1 MKGVKGFTLIELM
14 VTIAVLAI
22 IVTIAIPSFQDI
34 IERNRVVTQANN
46 ILSAVQLARS
56 EAVKRGETITL
67 TAAGGDFTGG
77 WCVHADGACNVGTR
91 IRAFEATTGLV
102 FTGSDSSVAFS
113 ARGVRTP
120 QTNTEVVI
128 NVQSNACSTG
138 EVDRRSIIRI
148 ELTGRAKVN
157 KRDCL

>member
-67 TAAGGDFTGG
+67 TANAGGFTGG
-77 WCVHADGACNVGTR
+77 WCVHADGACDAANQ
-91 IRAFEATTGLV
+91 IRAIEATTGLA
-102 FTGSDSSVAFS
+102 FPGSDSSVAFS
-113 ARGVRTP
+113 ARGARTP
-120 QTNTEVVI
+120 QTSSEVEI
-128 NVQSNACSTG
+128 NVQSSACSTG
-138 EVDRRSIIRI
+138 EVDRRSIIKI
-148 ELTGRAKVN
+148 ELTGRAKVV
-157 KRDCL
+157 KGDCL